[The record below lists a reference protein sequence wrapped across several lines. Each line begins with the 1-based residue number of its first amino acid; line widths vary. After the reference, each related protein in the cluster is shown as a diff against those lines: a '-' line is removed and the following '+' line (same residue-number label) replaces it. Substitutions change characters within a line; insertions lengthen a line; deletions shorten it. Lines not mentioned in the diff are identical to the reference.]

1 MLLYLIDIL
10 VWLFR
15 LIQSAKVRNN
25 AIGQTF
31 FRTFA
36 ANFEKHVYQA

>member
-1 MLLYLIDIL
+1 MFVDFFVLK
-10 VWLFR
+10 
-15 LIQSAKVRNN
+15 QSAKVRNK

-36 ANFEKHVYQA
+36 AKFKNDVYKA